1 MTAVVRSE
9 VAPVYGQA
17 RLASERVDE
26 ILYGWQV
33 DILSRCGEFCQ
44 ISTDYGYQGYV
55 LATDLELASLP
66 FFGKQME
73 IVGNFADILSSP
85 HVRGDVVTTLPRGS
99 LVTLSGDIGDYTQ
112 VRMAGNRIC
121 YTRGENLKEQAQ
133 QVDDEAK
140 LRQALALSAKS
151 YLGTQYR
158 WGGKTHLGIDCSGL
172 TFMAYRLNGITIW
185 RDAHHKDGYPLR
197 KIPPAVAEVGD
208 LIYFPGH
215 IAMILEDGKI
225 IHSSHGN
232 NGVKVQK
239 LATYSQEILYA
250 CTIF

>member
-1 MTAVVRSE
+1 MMAVVRSSI
-9 VAPVYGQA
+9 APVYGEA
-17 RLASERVDE
+17 RTASERVDE
-26 ILYGWQV
+26 VLYGWQV
-33 DILSRCGEFCQ
+33 DVLSRCGEFCR

-55 LATDLELASLP
+55 LAGDLELAPLP
-66 FFGKQME
+66 LPGEQMQ
-73 IVGNFADILSSP
+73 IGRDFVDVLSSP
-85 HVRGDVVTTLPRGS
+85 HVRGDVVATLPRGGF
-99 LVTLSGDIGDYTQ
+99 LTLAGEIGDYTP
-112 VRMAGNRIC
+112 VKMVGGRIC
-121 YTRGENLKEQAQ
+121 YIRGDTLEEQAQ
-133 QVDDEAK
+133 QVVDETK
-140 LRQALALSAKS
+140 LRRGLAAAAEL
-151 YLGTQYR
+151 YLNTQYR

-208 LIYFPGH
+208 LIYFQGH
-215 IAMILEDGKI
+215 VAMVLEGGNI

-239 LATYSQEILYA
+239 LAKYPQEILYA